1 VAEQVTLNEAF
12 GFSVMGRGL
21 KHFLAFT
28 LDEIEIKMKLRVKLH
43 LALR

>member
-12 GFSVMGRGL
+12 GSRKWDEVWS
-21 KHFLAFT
+21 FT